1 MTKIIFLWYSGPQ
14 SFNVIIAILKPICIW
29 ISKGS
34 LVAQMVMNL
43 HAMQEMQ
50 VWPLGWEDPLEKGMA
65 THSSTLA
72 WKTPWMEKPGCLQSM
87 ESQGAGQGWATSLF
101 LYSGSD
107 SKESACSA
115 GDAGLIPGLR
125 KSPGE
130 GNGYPLQ
137 YSCLEDFIG
146 WGVWWATVCGVPVWI
161 NNFPLSQFRWQ
172 STFYHFICLIQWFW
186 TVSLNHGFT
195 SEIILFT
202 CLLRSCSGPGIVVES
217 VPSPEVPWIEN
228 YSKTWQ
234 SLWSINEYRS
244 NNVAKGE
251 CTLILARGMRKS
263 LKMWYWGWFLKKQ
276 EFAVSTILVKV
287 FPV

>member
-1 MTKIIFLWYSGPQ
+1 METGESKICSRFWGSRLETQESWYTDDVQRNLLRLLSCFPLFGET
-14 SFNVIIAILKPICIW
+14 
-29 ISKGS
+29 S
-34 LVAQMVMNL
+34 LLGFFFFFFFFCLFVCLFRPLVWFAEK
-43 HAMQEMQ
+43 AMA
-50 VWPLGWEDPLEKGMA
+50 P
-65 THSSTLA
+65 HSCTLA

-87 ESQGAGQGWATSLF
+87 ESQRVGQGWATSLF

-137 YSCLEDFIG
+137 YSCLEDFMG
-146 WGVWWATVCGVPVWI
+146 LGVWWATVRGVPVWI
-161 NNFPLSQFRWQ
+161 NNFPLSQFKWQ

-202 CLLRSCSGPGIVVES
+202 CLLRSCSGRGIVVES
-217 VPSPEVPWIEN
+217 VPSPEVPWVEN
-228 YSKTWQ
+228 YSKT
-234 SLWSINEYRS
+234 
-244 NNVAKGE
+244 
-251 CTLILARGMRKS
+251 
-263 LKMWYWGWFLKKQ
+263 
-276 EFAVSTILVKV
+276 
-287 FPV
+287 